1 MNELTNVRPTLP
13 VSTDFLIPER
23 LGRRPWSQKHK
34 APIPWFVETV
44 NGEPDFRVV
53 KTARMFDAIDK
64 RLCWICGER
73 LGQHMAFN
81 LGPISAINRM
91 SSEPPGHKE
100 CALYSAQAC
109 PFLSHPNK
117 DRRTA
122 GLPDEI
128 EPGPGMPILHNPGV
142 TLVWLTKG
150 YKAEIHERTKLLF
163 AIGDPHELYWFAE
176 GRAATRIE
184 VEAAFNKGLPI
195 LQELAA
201 QDGPA
206 AMAELAARLDQAR
219 TLLPR

>member
-1 MNELTNVRPTLP
+1 MNEFTNVRPTLP

-34 APIPWFVETV
+34 APIPWFVEMV

-53 KTARMFDAIDK
+53 KTARMMEAIDK

-73 LGQHMAFN
+73 LGQFMAFSV
-81 LGPISAINRM
+81 GPMSAINHI

-100 CALYSAQAC
+100 CAIYSALAC

-128 EPGPGMPILHNPGV
+128 EPGPGLPILHNPGV
-142 TLVWLTKG
+142 TLVWMTKG
-150 YKAEIHERTKLLF
+150 YKVEVHERTKLLF
-163 AIGDPHELYWFAE
+163 VIGDPHELYWFAE
-176 GRAATRIE
+176 GRMATRIE

-206 AMAELAARLDQAR
+206 SMSELASSLDRAR